1 MQDMWKIGTANI
13 CGREGEVR
21 WILRGKVQLDT
32 GGEREGSIVG
42 IGGRGSTGVWREGGC
57 LVRCCG
63 RGGGQ
68 LET

>member
-42 IGGRGSTGVWREGGC
+42 IGGRG
-57 LVRCCG
+57 
-63 RGGGQ
+63 GGQ
-68 LET
+68 LGSGGSGDV